1 MSPSCQ
7 SKENDSFQYLFPCV
21 LLQTSD
27 HLKPCRAVSPC
38 IYFSMGDLSEWES
51 QPGSA
56 VVMLYQDQH
65 PNFTHGLT
73 FHLLNSQ
80 STITWDP
87 CFNSEVES
95 CPFLSLFFF
104 FVCFVAPGLTLG
116 CAFGCLLFCFVSW
129 WWGPVIDGRGP
140 GHLRST
146 AVDSSEIES
155 SSRSVTMSSLRSWL
169 GRQPSKPSKLGG
181 LHEFQLGTRMWV
193 HMEIVQGKGLNQEY
207 IPDN

>member
-95 CPFLSLFFF
+95 CPFLSLFF
-104 FVCFVAPGLTLG
+104 VLSV
-116 CAFGCLLFCFVSW
+116 LLHPAWLWAARLAACYFVSS
-129 WWGPVIDGRGP
+129 PD
-140 GHLRST
+140 
-146 AVDSSEIES
+146 D
-155 SSRSVTMSSLRSWL
+155 
-169 GRQPSKPSKLGG
+169 GG
-181 LHEFQLGTRMWV
+181 LWLMDAVQDISDQQLLIALKSRAAVGA
-193 HMEIVQGKGLNQEY
+193 
-207 IPDN
+207 